1 MISIGTIYGG
11 PEFSPSSGIKNL
23 LESTV
28 KTLRKIRGPWVGND
42 DYGPCD
48 SRPES
53 GPFFVKGS
61 APSLNVVFSVSG
73 SVADFGIAKI
83 EVGRFSRKNQAVSV
97 SVIVSGEEVT
107 SGGSVDFVIS
117 ALEKSIQIASEVF
130 KKKKNDPFD
139 IEKAT
144 SLLNQ
149 TRESLIEQG
158 F

>member
-1 MISIGTIYGG
+1 M
-11 PEFSPSSGIKNL
+11 
-23 LESTV
+23 
-28 KTLRKIRGPWVGND
+28 
-42 DYGPCD
+42 
-48 SRPES
+48 
-53 GPFFVKGS
+53 
-61 APSLNVVFSVSG
+61 
-73 SVADFGIAKI
+73 
-83 EVGRFSRKNQAVSV
+83 
-97 SVIVSGEEVT
+97 IVSGEEVT